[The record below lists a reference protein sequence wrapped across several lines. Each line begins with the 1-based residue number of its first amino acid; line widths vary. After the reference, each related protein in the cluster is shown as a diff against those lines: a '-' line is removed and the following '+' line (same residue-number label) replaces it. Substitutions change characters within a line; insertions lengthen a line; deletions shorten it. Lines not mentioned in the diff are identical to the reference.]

1 MTAEVTKSSVTTS
14 QYNSHINYN
23 MGGGR
28 GEEGRTN
35 QTASGD
41 IVEADSFQHF
51 KSKLKSYLNI

>member
-23 MGGGR
+23 MGGGGG

-35 QTASGD
+35 QTA
-41 IVEADSFQHF
+41 
-51 KSKLKSYLNI
+51 LK